1 VLLFGSVVVH
11 HRGATTHKEGPIP
24 GLWMSAAGIA
34 ESGQAASMALEPWDI
49 KDPDLLI
56 RAVAELVP
64 LAEDTAYVVLVRRPS
79 TQQEI
84 VEIRK
89 LDLPALLD
97 DDDDIS
103 DELRDAVRSFGVPD
117 TRECLHAVV
126 TVLVRPGLCVM
137 GPNEAVWLKGWR
149 YANHFVRAFDGDL
162 ILVTEHGWTDFMT
175 RFAGH
180 APRMESACRSHAAGV
195 P

>member
-1 VLLFGSVVVH
+1 M
-11 HRGATTHKEGPIP
+11 T
-24 GLWMSAAGIA
+24 
-34 ESGQAASMALEPWDI
+34 LEPWDI

-56 RAVAELVP
+56 SGVAKQVP
-64 LAEDTAYVVLVRRPS
+64 LTEDTAYVVLVRRPS
-79 TQQEI
+79 TRQEI

-103 DELRDAVRSFGVPD
+103 DQLCEVVRSFGIPD

-126 TVLVRPGLCVM
+126 TVLVRPGRCVM
-137 GPNEAVWLKGWR
+137 GPNEVVWIKGWR
-149 YANHFVRAFDGDL
+149 YANHFVRTFDSDL

-180 APRMESACRSHAAGV
+180 EPRMAG
-195 P
+195 